1 MSLVNC
7 MYQTSLR
14 QFLALFDQSLA
25 RSEKSPVT
33 SKRITNVIDYMTYD
47 VWRYV
52 IRGLYEVDKSTFS
65 LLLALKIDMQ
75 AGRVRHEEFQY
86 FIKGGASLDMNTVK
100 PKPFKWITDM
110 TWLNLVALSNL
121 NQFASILDQ
130 VVNNERGWRQW
141 IEKSSPELETLPDGY
156 QSRADTLRR
165 LLLIRAW
172 CPDRIMNQANIYVGD
187 TLGKKFAEGFV
198 LDLDGVYQES
208 TPLWPMVGLL
218 STGSDPTPQIEL
230 LAKKYRVDCKTISM
244 GQGQE
249 IHARRLVNNLL
260 QSGGWIMLQNCHL
273 SLSYVGELLNQI
285 TEMDH
290 IHPEFRIWVTTEV
303 HPQFPISF
311 LQTSIKFT
319 NEPPQGI
326 RAGLKRTYATFNQDY
341 IDINNQP
348 QWKPMIYA
356 IAFLHTTVQERR
368 KYGPIGW
375 NIPYEFNTS
384 DLNASLQF
392 VQNQLDDMDP
402 KLGIDWKCVTYMLGE
417 IQYGGRV
424 TDDFDNR
431 LLNTY
436 CKLWFNEGLFNPDF
450 KFAQCYTIPRVQKI
464 NEFLEAI
471 NEIPL
476 YDSPQAFGL
485 HENVDITYQSKK
497 AKVVLDCILN
507 VQPKDANTGA
517 SETREDVV
525 RRMAMDL
532 LDKLPP
538 DYIQFE
544 VNECLNQMGALQPMN
559 IFLRQELNR
568 IQLLLTTMREDLVN
582 LTLAID
588 GTVVMSEHLRQT
600 LDCMYDARIPKQWTK
615 LSWESSTLGFWFTE
629 LIERNHQFH
638 EWLYNGR
645 PTCFWM
651 TGFFNPQGFLTAIRQ
666 EVTRMHKGWALDTV
680 VLWNEVTRFMKDDI
694 PQRPPAEGA
703 YIYGLFLEGAEFDQK
718 NLRLTEAKP
727 KILYQS
733 MPVIH
738 IQAMDIAKDKE
749 IPKEMLKNFYVC
761 PVYRK
766 PCRTDRTYVTSLYLR
781 CPPNKPTDHWVLRGV
796 ALLCDIR

>member
-1 MSLVNC
+1 MIATRGSVLYFLIVEMSLVNC

-14 QFLALFDQSLA
+14 QFLALFDQALA
-25 RSEKSPVT
+25 KSEKSPVT
-33 SKRITNVIDYMTYD
+33 SKRIINVIDYMTYD

-75 AGRVRHEEFQY
+75 AGHVRHEEFQC
-86 FIKGGASLDMNTVK
+86 FIKGGASLDLNTVK
-100 PKPFKWITDM
+100 PKPYKWITDI

-130 VVNNERGWRQW
+130 VASNERAWRQW
-141 IEKSSPELETLPDGY
+141 IEKASPELETIPDGY
-156 QSRADTLRR
+156 QLHTDTFRR

-172 CPDRIMNQANIYVGD
+172 CPDRIMSQANIYVGD
-187 TLGKKFAEGFV
+187 TLGKRFSEGFV
-198 LDLDGVYQES
+198 LDLDSVYQES
-208 TPLWPMVGLL
+208 TPLWPIVGLL
-218 STGSDPTPQIEL
+218 STGSDPTIQIEL

-249 IHARRLVNNLL
+249 IHARRLVSSLITM
-260 QSGGWIMLQNCHL
+260 GGWILLQNCHL
-273 SLSYVGELLNQI
+273 SLAYVAELLNQI
-285 TEMDH
+285 TEMEH

-303 HPQFPISF
+303 HTQFPISF

-326 RAGLKRTYATFNQDY
+326 RAGLKRTYATFTQDY

-356 IAFLHTTVQERR
+356 ISFLHTTVQERR
-368 KYGPIGW
+368 KFGPLGW
-375 NIPYEFNTS
+375 NIAYEFNTS

-392 VQNQLDDMDP
+392 VQNHLDDMDP
-402 KLGIDWKCVTYMLGE
+402 KVGIDWKCVTYMLGE

-436 CKLWFNEGLFNPDF
+436 CKLWFSENLFSTDF
-450 KFAQCYTIPRVQKI
+450 RFAPGYGIPRVQKLT
-464 NEFLEAI
+464 EFVDAI

-497 AKVVLDCILN
+497 AKVILDCILN

-517 SETREDVV
+517 LETREDVV
-525 RRMAMDL
+525 RRMAVDM

-538 DYIQFE
+538 NYVQFE
-544 VNECLNQMGALQPMN
+544 VNERLNQMGALQPMN

-568 IQLLLTTMREDLVN
+568 IQKLLTTMRENLVD

-588 GTVVMSEHLRQT
+588 GTVVMSEQLRQA
-600 LDCMYDARIPKQWTK
+600 LDCMYDARIPSQWK
-615 LSWESSTLGFWFTE
+615 SYHGSHL
-629 LIERNHQFH
+629 H
-638 EWLYNGR
+638 
-645 PTCFWM
+645 
-651 TGFFNPQGFLTAIRQ
+651 
-666 EVTRMHKGWALDTV
+666 
-680 VLWNEVTRFMKDDI
+680 
-694 PQRPPAEGA
+694 
-703 YIYGLFLEGAEFDQK
+703 
-718 NLRLTEAKP
+718 
-727 KILYQS
+727 
-733 MPVIH
+733 
-738 IQAMDIAKDKE
+738 
-749 IPKEMLKNFYVC
+749 
-761 PVYRK
+761 
-766 PCRTDRTYVTSLYLR
+766 
-781 CPPNKPTDHWVLRGV
+781 
-796 ALLCDIR
+796 